1 MTREQLNAITEK
13 IRSAD
18 PETRRK
24 GLVAL
29 REILALS
36 VAMID
41 ALLKKEEQGNAE
53 KKDEST

>member
-1 MTREQLNAITEK
+1 MTREQLQAITEK
-13 IRSAD
+13 IRSSD

-29 REILALS
+29 RDVLSLA
-36 VAMID
+36 VAMLD
-41 ALLKKEEQGNAE
+41 AVLKREEQGNAE

>member
-1 MTREQLNAITEK
+1 MTREQLLAIAEK

-29 REILALS
+29 RDVLSLAVS
-36 VAMID
+36 MID
-41 ALLKKEEQGNAE
+41 ALLKKEDQGNAE

>member
-1 MTREQLNAITEK
+1 MTREQLQAITEK

-29 REILALS
+29 RDVLSLA

-41 ALLKKEEQGNAE
+41 ALLKREEQGNAE

>member
-1 MTREQLNAITEK
+1 MTREHLNAITEK
-13 IRSAD
+13 IRSTD

-29 REILALS
+29 REILALA